1 MPDPESTSPAKAASH
16 ANDAHGRPSGPSTA
30 RSVPLPIWERRWIR
44 GYVWTGVLA
53 AMLVTMPTSLAEIA
67 LIPPALFFLPLANRS
82 FPLWKRTGTRPAF
95 LALLAFYAWI
105 ALGLLWSPDRSLGRE
120 ELGTARFFLPAI
132 LLTPALRITTTGRR
146 HVLVALC
153 VGFLIGN
160 AVQLLNAWAIH
171 GGGPDAL
178 KFGRLPERISGWW
191 DPAGAG
197 TILTAAIGIH
207 LPVALMGSGKKRVAG
222 IMGVFATAGGLA
234 MTGSRGGW
242 AASVLLVMGAGLF
255 ALVRAGVR
263 EENRTGTA
271 LAFMSLIASFLV
283 VGFALRG
290 PIADRLDKAQTQVSA
305 AMEGDVTSDTGA
317 RIAMKQDAIAA
328 FAEHPVTGVG
338 TGGFSAYSER
348 RHADDEQPIAH
359 DHAHDTLLHTAASNG
374 LVGVA
379 FLLAAFVLA
388 IIDAV
393 RHART
398 RGFGTLHAGPL
409 FALAGL
415 ALTTPFDTLHVS
427 ASAAAVTGMI
437 FALCLAPPKRDP
449 HEPIDIIADD
459 AIRNATRG

>member
-1 MPDPESTSPAKAASH
+1 MSLFT
-16 ANDAHGRPSGPSTA
+16 
-30 RSVPLPIWERRWIR
+30 RRWIR

-67 LIPPALFFLPLANRS
+67 IIPPALFFLPLAHRS
-82 FPLWKRTGTRPAF
+82 FRLWRETVARPAF
-95 LALLAFYAWI
+95 VALLAFYAWL
-105 ALGLLWSPDRSLGRE
+105 ALGLLWSPNRELGLE
-120 ELGTARFFLPAI
+120 ELGTARFFVAAV

-146 HVLVALC
+146 HIIAALC
-153 VGFLIGN
+153 IGFLIGN

-171 GGGPDAL
+171 GGGPEAL
-178 KFGRLPERISGWW
+178 RFGRLPDRMSGWW
-191 DPAGAG
+191 DPAVAG
-197 TILTAAIGIH
+197 TILTAAIGLH
-207 LPVALMGSGKKRVAG
+207 LPVALMGSGRKRVAG

-242 AASVLLVMGAGLF
+242 AASVFLVMGAGLF

-263 EENRTGTA
+263 GENRTGTA
-271 LAFMSLIASFLV
+271 LAFMSLVASFLV

-290 PIADRLDKAQTQVSA
+290 PIADRLDKAQTQVAA
-305 AMEGDVTSDTGA
+305 AMGGEVAGDTGA
-317 RIAMKQDAIAA
+317 RISMKQDAVAA
-328 FAEHPVTGVG
+328 FLEHPIVGVG

-348 RHADDEQPIAH
+348 RHADDEQPVAH

-379 FLLAAFVLA
+379 LLLALFVFTIRDA
-388 IIDAV
+388 I

-398 RGFGTLHAGPL
+398 LGFGTYDAGPL

-427 ASAAAVTGMI
+427 ASAAAVTGMV
-437 FALCLAPPKRDP
+437 FALALAPPKRDTD
-449 HEPIDIIADD
+449 EPIDIFADD
-459 AIRNATRG
+459 QMRNAAKQ